1 MKTKLIFYVLICL
14 FVNSIF
20 SQSNLN
26 NYKYVIVPKKFDF
39 LKEENQYRLNGL
51 AKFLFEKYGFE
62 SIMEGEGYPEDMFAN
77 RCLALKS
84 DVIKDSGLFK
94 TKLNIVLKDC
104 NDRVV
109 YTSQVGESREKEFA
123 KAYND
128 ALRKAFESFES
139 VNYSYSPDTSV
150 VATTTSVEPK
160 AETKAVTKEIE
171 ALKAE
176 IQSLKEEKQEKAT
189 ETKQDVPEVVAVK
202 KPVVTKKQVVEVQEA
217 PKSMLYAQAIENGF
231 QLVDSS
237 PKVIYKIVETGV
249 NNVFL
254 VEGISAIIYK
264 EGNEWVIEQLAG
276 STPIKEILD
285 IKF

>member
-1 MKTKLIFYVLICL
+1 MKTKLIFYVLICF

-62 SIMEGEGYPEDMFAN
+62 SIMEGEGYPEDMVAN

-176 IQSLKEEKQEKAT
+176 IQSLKEEKQAKPT
-189 ETKQDVPEVVAVK
+189 EIKQDVPEVVVVK
-202 KPVVTKKQVVEVQEA
+202 KPVVTKKQVTEVQEVS
-217 PKSMLYAQAIENGF
+217 KSMLYAQAIENGF

-276 STPIKEILD
+276 STPIKETLD

>member
-1 MKTKLIFYVLICL
+1 M
-14 FVNSIF
+14 F

-62 SIMEGEGYPEDMFAN
+62 SIMEGEGYPEDMVAN

-94 TKLNIVLKDC
+94 TKLNIILKDC

-150 VATTTSVEPK
+150 VATTTSTQPK

-176 IQSLKEEKQEKAT
+176 IQSLKEEKQAKPT
-189 ETKQDVPEVVAVK
+189 EIKQDVPEVVVVK
-202 KPVVTKKQVVEVQEA
+202 KPVVTKKQVIEVQEVS
-217 PKSMLYAQAIENGF
+217 KSMLYAQAIENGF

>member
-1 MKTKLIFYVLICL
+1 MKTKLIFYVLICF

-62 SIMEGEGYPEDMFAN
+62 SIMEGEGYPEDMVAN

-104 NDRVV
+104 NDRVI

-128 ALRKAFESFES
+128 ALRNAFESFES

-176 IQSLKEEKQEKAT
+176 IQSLKEEKQAKPT
-189 ETKQDVPEVVAVK
+189 EIKQDVPQVVAVK

-276 STPIKEILD
+276 STPIKKTLD

>member
-1 MKTKLIFYVLICL
+1 MKTKLIFYVLICF

-39 LKEENQYRLNGL
+39 LKEENQFRLNGL

-62 SIMEGEGYPEDMFAN
+62 SIMEGEGYPEDMVAN

-128 ALRKAFESFES
+128 AMRNAFESFES

-176 IQSLKEEKQEKAT
+176 IQSLKEEKQAKPT
-189 ETKQDVPEVVAVK
+189 EIKQDVPEVVAVK
-202 KPVVTKKQVVEVQEA
+202 KPVVTKKQVTEVQEVS
-217 PKSMLYAQAIENGF
+217 KSMLYAQAIENGF

-276 STPIKEILD
+276 STPIKETLD